1 MEVNEYWNDRGA
13 AERIDQMND
22 ETDAGQVEQPVQMKS
37 GIKVLKPESGN
48 NRSPGKTDN
57 RPPDWRMSSALH
69 KLTAILG
76 RNRRTSRSRP
86 PPDGL
91 LPSIVDL

>member
-1 MEVNEYWNDRGA
+1 ME
-13 AERIDQMND
+13 
-22 ETDAGQVEQPVQMKS
+22 S

-48 NRSPGKTDN
+48 NRSPGKSDH

-69 KLTAILG
+69 KLTAISRQTG
-76 RNRRTSRSRP
+76 HNRPLAP

-91 LPSIVDL
+91 LPSIKSPWWRYWRI